1 MCTHIIINSGYLRNK
16 LTRRLEEGETCV
28 NVSEGRILNQDTTQ
42 TEARRMETISEGVV
56 GAPSTSPTLREGS
69 RRLDGKDGPGVK
81 GKKRGANREV
91 LTLGGA
97 KRQETNLKRKM
108 KRKVNKLKGKAGFP
122 AQRKKADRTLMER
135 PISVLFVDNT
145 KGGLLAKKF
154 REEEKR
160 LGLMTGYNVRVAETA
175 GMPLSRI
182 LPSTNPWGP
191 GDCGRQ
197 DCPVCMQGDEKTQNC
212 KQRNILYESC

>member
-1 MCTHIIINSGYLRNK
+1 M
-16 LTRRLEEGETCV
+16 
-28 NVSEGRILNQDTTQ
+28 
-42 TEARRMETISEGVV
+42 
-56 GAPSTSPTLREGS
+56 
-69 RRLDGKDGPGVK
+69 K
-81 GKKRGANREV
+81 GKKRGGNREV

-122 AQRKKADRTLMER
+122 AQRKKADRALMES

-175 GMPLSRI
+175 GMPLSRL

-197 DCPVCMQGDEKTQNC
+197 DCPVCEQGDEKTQNC
-212 KQRNILYESC
+212 KQRNILYESCCQICQADGKKTDKERMEDSRGIYVGESSRSMYERGKEHQ